1 MGLPVGGVEGE
12 DVDGGLDTGN
22 AVGDDETGCFDGEL
36 LGLFDGL
43 AVGELDIGN
52 AVGLLDGLT
61 VGDRDVGNAVGLL
74 DGLTVGER
82 DVGNAVGLIDGLA
95 VGDSKEMVL

>member
-22 AVGDDETGCFDGEL
+22 AVETGRFDGEL

-61 VGDRDVGNAVGLL
+61 VGDRDVGNAVGLI